1 MRALN
6 RKITDWNG
14 RRIWVIGASSG
25 IGAAL
30 ARHLQTLGARVA
42 LSARRGA
49 ELTELGIPG
58 SLVLPLDVTDA
69 KAVDNA
75 HERLKSD
82 WNGIDLV
89 IYCAGTYVPMRAW
102 DIDLEVTKTTLD
114 VNLLGVYNLLQ
125 AAIPH
130 FLEQKAGGICV
141 VASIAGV
148 TGLPKA
154 LCYGP
159 SKAALINLAEVLYA
173 DLAPRGIDVYL
184 INPGFVD
191 TRLTKKNDFTM
202 PSLITPEKAAEEIVD
217 GLGRGR
223 FEIHFPRRFTLWIK
237 TLALLPQRFRFYLL
251 KRIAAT

>member
-1 MRALN
+1 MKALN

-14 RRIWVIGASSG
+14 RRVWVIGASSG

-49 ELTELGIPG
+49 EMKELEIPG

-69 KAVDNA
+69 KAVDDA

-114 VNLLGVYNLLQ
+114 VNLLGVYNVLR

-173 DLAPRGIDVYL
+173 DLAPKGVDVYL
-184 INPGFVD
+184 VNPGFVD

-202 PSLITPEKAAEEIVD
+202 PALITPEKAAVKIVE
-217 GLGRGR
+217 GMALSL
-223 FEIHFPRRFTLWIK
+223 IHISEPTRRRDSSRMPSS
-237 TLALLPQRFRFYLL
+237 A
-251 KRIAAT
+251 

>member
-1 MRALN
+1 VKSLN
-6 RKITDWNG
+6 RKIINWRG
-14 RRIWVIGASSG
+14 RRVWIIGASSG

-30 ARHLQTLGARVA
+30 AKHLHTLGARIA

-49 ELTELGIPG
+49 ELKELEIPD
-58 SLVLPLDVTDA
+58 SLVLPLDVTDV
-69 KAVDNA
+69 KAVGDA
-75 HERLKSD
+75 RERLKSD

-89 IYCAGTYVPMRAW
+89 VYCAGTYVPMRAW

-114 VNLLGVYNLLQ
+114 VNLLGVYNVLQ
-125 AAIPH
+125 ATIPD
-130 FLEQKAGGICV
+130 FLEQQAGGICV

-173 DLAPRGIDVYL
+173 DLAPKGVDVYL

-202 PSLITPEKAAEEIVD
+202 PSLITPEKAAAEIVE
-217 GLGRGR
+217 GIGRGR

-237 TLALLPQRFRFYLL
+237 TLALLPQRIRFYLL